1 MGANLM
7 KDESQRQFT
16 PFAPVFKSA
25 GAMDQRYKSGV
36 ALHLW
41 SKTNRPLFDAEG
53 EEVTVSFSTTRKLY
67 NKDLYENGSGASSRA
82 AKLKSD
88 DRGLSS
94 GGSAS
99 KRQKG
104 GGANKDYLLSA
115 MLERPNAVWTDK
127 MVVDDELDAYWTQG
141 VSARSPLGFGV
152 LFPLWF

>member
-16 PFAPVFKSA
+16 PFAPVFLGA

-36 ALHLW
+36 ALHLQ
-41 SKTNRPLFDAEG
+41 SKKNRPLFDAEG
-53 EEVTVSFSTTRKLY
+53 EEVTIPSNTKALVNSLY
-67 NKDLYENGSGASSRA
+67 VKDEYENGSGPRSREA
-82 AKLKSD
+82 MLKSD

-104 GGANKDYLLSA
+104 GGDKTDYQLEA
-115 MLERPNAVWTDK
+115 MLQQPNAIWTDK
-127 MVVDDELDAYWTQG
+127 MVVDDESEEYWT
-141 VSARSPLGFGV
+141 
-152 LFPLWF
+152 